1 AWAERATA
9 TTRVNGSWNSSSVRG
24 SSEISSKRRKIS
36 AMRAVSAGER
46 LTLGFGAARRGA
58 GFGFRAGEGGMGAI
72 SRAPQP
78 SPRAGLGVD
87 FSARLPRPERPMDRL
102 LYMDAEITPNRSL
115 SQRGFVI
122 LISLVTVMNCVS
134 AAVFVAIGA
143 HLVPIFLALDVAAI
157 AAAFLV
163 SFAAAKRI
171 ERVQV
176 SAADVSVTYET
187 PKDRRLVWRSPTA
200 FTRV

>member
-1 AWAERATA
+1 
-9 TTRVNGSWNSSSVRG
+9 
-24 SSEISSKRRKIS
+24 
-36 AMRAVSAGER
+36 
-46 LTLGFGAARRGA
+46 
-58 GFGFRAGEGGMGAI
+58 
-72 SRAPQP
+72 
-78 SPRAGLGVD
+78 
-87 FSARLPRPERPMDRL
+87 MDRL

-143 HLVPIFLALDVAAI
+143 HLVPIFLALDLAAI
-157 AAAFLV
+157 AAAFLA
-163 SFAAAKRI
+163 SFAAAKRV

-200 FTRV
+200 FTRVGLAMEDEEAVEVKLMLSGREIPIAAALSPGERADFAKALQEAIWRARAERG